1 MSTPH
6 FAQAATHALRG
17 FFRTNSRTTMFDL
30 LSTAES
36 EIAACQGWQ
45 LAWVVEEHKTLVQ
58 VLPSWTVASITNA
71 EQAYRKAM
79 DMAKANDAVALRALQ
94 LCVLSRQ
101 PAKKPTRRKKQ

>member
-1 MSTPH
+1 
-6 FAQAATHALRG
+6 
-17 FFRTNSRTTMFDL
+17 MFDL
-30 LSTAES
+30 LTTTESAVAEG
-36 EIAACQGWQ
+36 QGWQ

-58 VLPSWTVASITNA
+58 VLPSWTIASITNA

-101 PAKKPTRRKKQ
+101 PTKKPTRRKKQ